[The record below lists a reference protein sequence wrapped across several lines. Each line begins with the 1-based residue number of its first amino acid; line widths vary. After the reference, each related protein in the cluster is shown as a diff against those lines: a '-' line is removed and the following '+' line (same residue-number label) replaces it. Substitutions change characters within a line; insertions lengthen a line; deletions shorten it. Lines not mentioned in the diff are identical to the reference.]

1 MILLAI
7 RVEMEVILKV
17 NYPNFMD
24 EPTNEEITMRSINGV
39 ITELLDPK
47 IYYSRF
53 SFLESGKD
61 AIDIKYSIAN
71 RKNTSSGYNKKIQH
85 YTRSAL
91 VKNLIPRP
99 SDGRVRSLFTDNQ
112 TKLAEVAKKQL
123 YTSLNKGYASEMTSG

>member
-1 MILLAI
+1 MPMILLAI

-17 NYPNFMD
+17 NYPHFM
-24 EPTNEEITMRSINGV
+24 EEKQNEEVAMRLVNGV

-53 SFLESGKD
+53 SFLESGKE
-61 AIDIKYSIAN
+61 AIDIKYLIAN
-71 RKNTSSGYNKKIQH
+71 RKQGQMGVNKKTMH

-99 SDGRVRSLFTDNQ
+99 SDGKVRSMFTDN
-112 TKLAEVAKKQL
+112 
-123 YTSLNKGYASEMTSG
+123 